1 MIRGQSPQIPY
12 LIGIVGG
19 SASGKTTLIK
29 ELAARFSLEQLCVI
43 SQDHYYHP
51 LHLQARDEQ
60 GEVNFDLPTSLDRQ
74 RCLADL
80 RSLIEGRPVKIRE
93 YTFNRPDA
101 EPEEHIL
108 EPAPVIIMEGL
119 FVFHYRE
126 IAEMLDLRIFI
137 DAPQDLMLS
146 RRIERDY
153 RERGYPEEVVR
164 YQWDHHVAPA
174 YKAYLEPYRDSS
186 DLIITN
192 IHGFERALNVIA
204 SHIENILSWKTV
216 SA

>member
-1 MIRGQSPQIPY
+1 MFRGESPKIPY

-19 SASGKTTLIK
+19 SASGKTTFIK
-29 ELAARFSLEQLCVI
+29 DLATRFSLKQLCVI

-60 GEVNFDLPTSLDRQ
+60 GEVNFDLPTSLDSQ

-80 RSLIEGRPVKIRE
+80 KSLIDGQSVNIRE

-101 EPEEHIL
+101 EPAEHLL

-119 FVFHYRE
+119 FVFHYKE
-126 IAEMLDLRIFI
+126 IADLLDLRIFI

-174 YKAYLEPYRDSS
+174 YKAYLEPYRESS

-204 SHIENILSWKTV
+204 SHIQNILSWKTD

>member
-1 MIRGQSPQIPY
+1 MIPGERPTQPH

-19 SASGKTTLIK
+19 SASGKTTFIK
-29 ELAARFSLEQLCVI
+29 ALAARFAPGQLCVI

-51 LHLQARDEQ
+51 LSMQTRDEQ
-60 GEVNFDLPTSLDRQ
+60 GEVNFDLPEALDRD
-74 RCLADL
+74 RCLSDFKA
-80 RSLIEGRPVKIRE
+80 LIAGQSVTIRE

-101 EPEEHIL
+101 VPEQHIL
-108 EPAPVIIMEGL
+108 NSAPVIIMEGL
-119 FVFHYRE
+119 FVFHYQE
-126 IAEMLDLRIFI
+126 IAELLDLRIFI
-137 DAPQDLMLS
+137 DAPQDLMLA

-186 DLIITN
+186 DLIVTN
-192 IHGFERALNVIA
+192 ILGFDRALEVIA
-204 SHIENILSWKTV
+204 SHIQNILSWKTV
-216 SA
+216 SV